1 MLQVPDAQDF
11 SNIDE
16 TLSDSED
23 DDDDD
28 DDDDEDEDD
37 VNAKKDG
44 ENSPSNVVTEEVKD
58 TVDIEKKIELN
69 EKQKEKENVV
79 LKLEEVEVSSKNCV
93 IPSLKLPQKLSTVLS

>member
-28 DDDDEDEDD
+28 DDEDEDD
-37 VNAKKDG
+37 VNAKKAG

-69 EKQKEKENVV
+69 EKQKEKENVL

-93 IPSLKLPQKLSTVLS
+93 IPSLNLLLPHIYTA

>member
-16 TLSDSED
+16 TLSDSE

-69 EKQKEKENVV
+69 EKQKEKEKAQM
-79 LKLEEVEVSSKNCV
+79 KLEEVEVSSKNCV
-93 IPSLKLPQKLSTVLS
+93 IPSFKLLPPHICTA

>member
-28 DDDDEDEDD
+28 DDEDEDD
-37 VNAKKDG
+37 VNAKKKDG

-69 EKQKEKENVV
+69 EKQKEKENVL

-93 IPSLKLPQKLSTVLS
+93 IPSFKLLLPHICTA